1 MSIPENST
9 DQTVS
14 ILNESF
20 DKYKTACYGDRE
32 LPADQLHEV
41 RRAYLSGMVWYVSK
55 MEHINGPLML
65 AIICKAVAK
74 ILELDSSI
82 TAATDES
89 PVKDG

>member
-1 MSIPENST
+1 MPTPKSIIDLS
-9 DQTVS
+9 VS

-41 RRAYLSGMVWYVSK
+41 RRAYLSGMIWYVSK
-55 MEHINGPLML
+55 MEHTSLML
-65 AIICKAVAK
+65 PILCEAVAK
-74 ILELDSSI
+74 ILELDSNI
-82 TAATDES
+82 TAAIDKS